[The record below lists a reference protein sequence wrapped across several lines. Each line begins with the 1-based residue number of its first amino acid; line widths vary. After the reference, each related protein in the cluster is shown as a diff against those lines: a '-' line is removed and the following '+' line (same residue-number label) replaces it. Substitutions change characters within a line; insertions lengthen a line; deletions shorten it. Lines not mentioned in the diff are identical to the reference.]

1 MLSSNKITG
10 FFDHQ
15 YFLEQKSYVL
25 EFLHRDCNQGKIAR
39 KAAITG
45 RFWLDMPTTIHKSV
59 ETLFIF

>member
-1 MLSSNKITG
+1 MRSSNQIAG

-25 EFLHRDCNQGKIAR
+25 EFLHGDCNQGKIAC

-45 RFWLDMPTTIHKSV
+45 RFWPDMPTTIHKSV
-59 ETLFIF
+59 ETFFIF